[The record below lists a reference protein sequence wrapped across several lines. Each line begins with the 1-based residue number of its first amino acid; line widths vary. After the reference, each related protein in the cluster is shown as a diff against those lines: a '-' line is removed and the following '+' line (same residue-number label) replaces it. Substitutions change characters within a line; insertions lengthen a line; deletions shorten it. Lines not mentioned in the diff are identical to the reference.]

1 MVQGKGWSEKGE
13 EQQLHLRIRKKLQL
27 AVRHWQFYLIM
38 LVPLVYLFIFHYI
51 PMYGMQIAFRQFS
64 PSKGIAGSPW
74 IGFENFR
81 RFLSAYN
88 FRTILWN
95 TISLSLYEI
104 LASFPFPLVFAIM
117 INEVPSRRFKRS
129 VQMISYAPHFIST
142 IVIVAIMNQLLN
154 LRFGIVNNLIEIF
167 GGQRINFL
175 ADPKLFKTLY
185 VFSGI
190 WQHTGYAAI
199 LYIAAL
205 AAVDPTLYE
214 AASIDGASKLQ
225 KIRYID
231 LPCLMPTAIIILI
244 LNMGNI
250 MNVGIDK
257 VLAMQN
263 DANMGVS
270 EVISTYVYNIGIIN
284 SDFSY
289 ATAAGTFNSVI
300 NLTLLLS
307 LNALAKRVSETSLF

>member
-1 MVQGKGWSEKGE
+1 M
-13 EQQLHLRIRKKLQL
+13 HLRIRKKLQL

>member
-1 MVQGKGWSEKGE
+1 
-13 EQQLHLRIRKKLQL
+13 LYLRIRKKLQL
-27 AVRHWQFYLIM
+27 AARHWQFYLIM